1 MVFRREAHARL
12 GGSPPSYVGYNAA
25 SRGKPQSRKDQN
37 MKPRTTIFRK
47 APIYRED
54 VYPYIVIFRFKNPHL
69 ERKSIPYEQI
79 DLQALISVVMNS

>member
-1 MVFRREAHARL
+1 
-12 GGSPPSYVGYNAA
+12 
-25 SRGKPQSRKDQN
+25 